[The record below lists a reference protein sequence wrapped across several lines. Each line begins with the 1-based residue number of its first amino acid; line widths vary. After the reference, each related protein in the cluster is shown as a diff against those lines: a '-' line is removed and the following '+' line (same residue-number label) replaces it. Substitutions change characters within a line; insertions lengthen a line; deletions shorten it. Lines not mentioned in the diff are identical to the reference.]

1 MSSKRKSFEKQIFLF
16 AKIHRKKFWVAFIK
30 HTLVNVSLL
39 EKIETFRIDNE
50 INDVRLHEKGALV
63 MWLIFSYLWYHLK
76 LPRLKH

>member
-30 HTLVNVSLL
+30 HTLVDVSLL

-50 INDVRLHEKGALV
+50 INDVHEKGALV